1 MSTAAQIIAVV
12 IAATVLVVRLVTAL
26 HHVRVDGRIAA
37 TPRPPGAAAVS
48 PPSTRAARE
57 LGRHR
62 HAAPDAFDEPG
73 GGG

>member
-12 IAATVLVVRLVTAL
+12 IAATVFVTRLVTAL
-26 HHVRVDGRIAA
+26 YHARVDDRIAA
-37 TPRPPGAAAVS
+37 RHARPRAAAVS
-48 PPSTRAARE
+48 PLSTHAARE